1 MSHLRRSCAAAFPL
15 VSALVFPLLASAD
28 DKADLTRLVRATCKG
43 HTAELAG
50 AAFSP
55 DGKQLATAS
64 FDRSVR
70 LWDVATG
77 KAIRT
82 LAGHQDLVLGV
93 AVRPDGKQLA
103 SASAD
108 KTARI
113 WDPATGKELFA
124 LKHPNIVD
132 AVAFNPA
139 GTQLATV
146 GHDGVLRI
154 WDTAKGTQIREI
166 KAHTTANLLA
176 IYCLTWDKEGKQIA
190 TGGLDQTIKLW
201 DAATGKMV
209 REFKAYKPKEFEQGH
224 REGVFAVALSP
235 DGKQLAS
242 AGSDRTIKF
251 WTLADGK
258 VIRDLVDPRLTP
270 PNPPKDVLV
279 PKLSHSGWIHTVKFT
294 PDGQH
299 LVSGGAAPLKKGS
312 LAIWKATDGKL
323 LKAFDLPTGAIH
335 GLDISANGRLAAL
348 ACGPATRGADESFAY
363 VIELPLV
370 ITAQASV
377 KSGR

>member
-1 MSHLRRSCAAAFPL
+1 MSPLRRTCAVALPL
-15 VSALVFPLLASAD
+15 VSALAFPLLARAD
-28 DKADLTRLVRATCKG
+28 EKADLARLVRATCTG
-43 HTAELAG
+43 HTAEISG
-50 AAFSP
+50 TAFSP
-55 DGKQLATAS
+55 DGKQLATSS
-64 FDRSVR
+64 FDRTVR
-70 LWDVATG
+70 LWDVANG

-93 AVRPDGKQLA
+93 AFRPDGKQIA
-103 SASAD
+103 SASSD

-113 WDPATGKELFA
+113 WEPASGKELFA

-154 WDTAKGTQIREI
+154 WDTAKGTQVREI
-166 KAHTTANLLA
+166 KAHTTANELS

-190 TGGLDQTIKLW
+190 TGGYDRTIKLW

-209 REFKAYKPKEFEQGH
+209 REFKAFKPKEFEQGH
-224 REGVFAVALSP
+224 RDGVFAVALSP

-242 AGSDRTIKF
+242 AGSERTIKL
-251 WTLADGK
+251 WNVADGK

-270 PNPPKDVLV
+270 PNQPKDVLV
-279 PKLSHSGWIHTVKFT
+279 PILSHSGWIHTVKFT

-312 LAIWKATDGKL
+312 LAIWKTVDGKL
-323 LKAFDLPTGAIH
+323 LKSFELTTGAIH
-335 GLDISANGRLAAL
+335 GLDISAKGRLAAL
-348 ACGPATRGADESFAY
+348 ACGPATRGVEDSLAF
-363 VIELPLV
+363 VIELPMNV
-370 ITAQASV
+370 TAQASV
-377 KSGR
+377 KADR